1 MPFIQVND
9 RQMHYIDRGE
19 GFALLLGHSYMFDS
33 NMWAPQIEALSQHF
47 RVIAPDLW
55 GHGKSDQLP
64 ESRRSLKD
72 LASDHLALMDALD
85 INEFAV
91 VGLSVGGMWGVEL
104 AAMVPDRVRA
114 LVLMDTFVG
123 LEPEVTFK
131 KYDAMLNAIDAAGK
145 VPAVLVEQIAPMF
158 FRREPE
164 PHLLEALTEHLSNL
178 PESVLRQSI
187 VPLGRMIFGR
197 GDSCPLLE
205 ELKMPAL
212 VITGEQDAPRP
223 PLEGYLMAEM
233 LNCKQLVVPQA
244 GHICTLEQ
252 PEWVNEALLNFLM
265 PIVRR

>member
-1 MPFIQVND
+1 
-9 RQMHYIDRGE
+9 
-19 GFALLLGHSYMFDS
+19 
-33 NMWAPQIEALSQHF
+33 
-47 RVIAPDLW
+47 
-55 GHGKSDQLP
+55 
-64 ESRRSLKD
+64 
-72 LASDHLALMDALD
+72 MDALD

-164 PHLLEALTEHLSNL
+164 PHLLEALTEHLSSL

-212 VITGEQDAPRP
+212 VITGEQ
-223 PLEGYLMAEM
+223 
-233 LNCKQLVVPQA
+233 
-244 GHICTLEQ
+244 
-252 PEWVNEALLNFLM
+252 
-265 PIVRR
+265 

>member
-145 VPAVLVEQIAPMF
+145 VPAVLVEQIVPMF
-158 FRREPE
+158 FRRETE

-265 PIVRR
+265 SIK